1 MTARPSRKD
10 QYGVYRDPAEIHKEP
25 LPAEVRMAAAPQLIA
40 HIGRIEL
47 WRKGDELTITEVDT
61 SRTHTHD
68 PLYVT
73 MTLTQWRHLVREAGT
88 Q

>member
-1 MTARPSRKD
+1 MTKRSRKD

-25 LPAEVRMAAAPQLIA
+25 LPAEIRMAVAPQLIA
-40 HIGRIEL
+40 HVGRIEL
-47 WRKGDELTITEVDT
+47 WRKGDTITITEVDV
-61 SRTHTHD
+61 SRKVIHD

-73 MTLTQWRHLVREAGT
+73 MTITQWRHLVREAGE